1 MTDRPFTIE
10 ELEGA
15 GDGLSASDRAEAFA
29 VARSIEA
36 ALSADPVRPQPG
48 AAFTDRVMAAVAA
61 VPAPHR
67 RGLGIGGLLLAAA
80 IAVGSLGGLVVAGGL
95 GLFDQASPPS
105 PEPSVMPSASPSPSP
120 VESGSPSPSAS
131 PSASPSP
138 SVTPSPSP
146 SATPT
151 ATARPTTRP
160 NPTRTPSPTDTPEP
174 TDTETPEPTGTEDS
188 PESSDDGGGNSGPG

>member
-1 MTDRPFTIE
+1 MTDRPFAIE
-10 ELEGA
+10 ELDGA
-15 GDGLSASDRAEAFA
+15 GDGLSASDRAEAFV

-36 ALSADPVRPQPG
+36 ALASDPVRPQPG

-61 VPAPHR
+61 APAPHR

-95 GLFDQASPPS
+95 GLFDQAPPPS
-105 PEPSVMPSASPSPSP
+105 PEPSVTPSTSPSP
-120 VESGSPSPSAS
+120 VESASPSPSAS

-160 NPTRTPSPTDTPEP
+160 SPTRTPSA
-174 TDTETPEPTGTEDS
+174 TETPEATDS
-188 PESSDDGGGNSGPG
+188 ETPEPASSDSSESSDDSGGNSGPG